1 MRKITILTAVFALLA
16 FLAIPMGMWGQATT
30 YTSNVTLP
38 LSGTNVSSC
47 KVIISGTQY
56 DGTKFGKSN
65 TGASANVTIPAGTT
79 TLYVHCAA
87 WNGKSSKL
95 ALSTTTSGVSITP
108 NGDWTLTSDS
118 GIANNSPF
126 TLASPDKA
134 STDYFREYTLTG
146 VTSDI
151 SVKFEVKNERAVL
164 WGVNAVAGSTP
175 TIATPTFTP
184 AGGDYPT
191 TQNVTISCETQGAT
205 IYYTTD
211 GSTPDNTSTEYTD
224 GITVSETTTIKAI
237 AYVGSDA
244 SSVASATYTIMQPL
258 TTMQAIYDKATE
270 VGNTATSVY
279 ITLGNWVVSGVS
291 TNGKNVF
298 VTDGTKGFVIYD
310 NGGNTGFA
318 AGNVLS
324 GTVYCKVQLYNGFA
338 EVTLLNA
345 TTSGISVATGGTV
358 SVANIAMADL
368 IGVNTGALVHYD
380 NLTCSVESNKYYLSD
395 GTTTIQVYNSLYAFG
410 SVFMADHVYNITG
423 VYQQYTTN
431 NANTKEVLPRS
442 ADDIVE
448 VTTGVPIIDAENV
461 SIACDATSG
470 AIEYSISNEPNP
482 VGVLT
487 AATTAEWLTIG
498 TVGETVPFTC
508 TANSESTAR
517 TATVT
522 LTYTYNTNQTVT
534 KDVTVTQA
542 AYEAPHYTWNLSI
555 DQTATATTTEMTWT
569 SNYATMAVVKANATT
584 NTNNYYPGTPDHNY
598 TSTRFYKDS
607 ELTLAPVAGYSIDS
621 VVFTATSTNYAS
633 AFVASTWTNATAVAK
648 GTTVTV
654 TPADGTANIVAVI
667 GGTCG
672 FTAVTVYYE
681 ENNNPSI
688 IANNVEIAYNA
699 TSGSIVY
706 TINNEVTGGVL
717 TAATTAEWITL
728 GTVGATV
735 PFTTTVNEAGI
746 NREGV
751 VTLTYTYNRASVTK
765 DVTVTQ
771 TGNPAMFNNISDITE
786 VGTAYSVRGT
796 VVATNSRGFIMG
808 DGTGYVYY
816 YKNGAVSQSVG
827 DMVTISGTTGT
838 YGQIIQFTNSAT
850 VGEATTSNY
859 NGAPASTLI
868 LEVPDYTQGYHLSD
882 YLEYEGTLTK
892 DGSNYLITLDTAQIQ
907 ISYPTTGQISAL
919 TPLVSKNV
927 HVKGYFSGINSS
939 GRFTTMLESVEEV
952 ISTTSS
958 ITVNPTTVN
967 VPCAAAEDTLTV
979 IYENI
984 NMELGPEIY
993 WYEADGETPATYD
1006 WVSVSFDENNNV
1018 IYTITANTGA
1028 ARKAYMKVYGISSLD
1043 ESDVYSSLITF
1054 SQGHYIPDFA
1064 TLPFDFDGGR
1074 ADIANTYGLTQN
1086 GLGTDYNSSPKLKFD
1101 HTGDWMILHFNAEPG
1116 QLIYSIKGN
1125 TFSGGTFTVQTSADG
1140 ETYNNLAVYTELG
1153 ATDTVEFD
1161 LGANVRYIKWIYTEK
1176 GNGNVALGNIHVTL
1190 PSTAPVITVT
1200 PALVELDADA
1210 TDDVLEVTYRNITT
1224 VVAEIY
1230 WYEADGETPATYDW
1244 LSATID
1250 EDNNVYYVIDA
1261 NEGAARTAYL
1271 KVYALSDDAQDVYS
1285 DLVTITQAAFVPPF
1299 TPVTYTL
1306 ASSMESGRHYIIV
1319 GFDGEDAYAMGGQ
1332 NDHNRAAVPITIVDD
1347 VAQVNSADVCE
1358 FVFNIVSSISDDSA
1372 SYGAKSAECT
1382 GSLNPS
1388 GIVGRSYLYTIYDA
1402 TSMGYLYAAS
1412 STANH
1417 LKTETH
1423 LDANN
1428 NGLWFLCGSP
1438 VAQGT
1443 NTKNIL
1449 HFNSS
1454 SKLFSCYASGQQEV
1468 YYYVKNEEEPQ
1479 YDFYKDIAGYGES
1492 EGGYYLL
1499 ATPTTDN
1506 ADPIEAGMITEG
1518 STYDLYGFDYQASD
1532 EEWQNYKVENTEVQ
1546 ENGLAFGKGYLYANQ
1561 NNVTLHFQ
1569 GAPTLSTVTE
1579 QTIAL
1584 QYESDANCW
1593 NLVGNPLNFMA
1604 YIWNNDFYVLNDLGT
1619 EVVLA
1624 NRDYVDA
1631 MEGIFVKATAT
1642 VQSITFH
1649 DTYYDDWEE
1658 PFGILNLSIYGSNGS
1673 SDFARIRFGEGQDLE
1688 KLMLNENH
1696 TKLYFPVNGGEFAV
1710 VYAANESEMPLNFK
1724 PEANG
1729 IYTLSID
1736 AEHVEI
1742 QYLHLIDNLTGEDI
1756 DLLANPSYKFEASV
1770 YDNAARFTLVVRK

>member
-1 MRKITILTAVFALLA
+1 MKKITFLTAVFALLA

-56 DGTKFGKSN
+56 DGTKLGKSN
-65 TGASANVTIPAGTT
+65 TGAYANVTIPAGTT

-95 ALSTTTSGVSITP
+95 ALSTTASGVSITP

-118 GIANNSPF
+118 GIANSSPF

-151 SVKFEVKNERAVL
+151 SVKFEAKNERAVF

-211 GSTPDNTSTEYTD
+211 GSTPDNTSTEYTG

-237 AYVGSDA
+237 AYVGDDA

-258 TTMQAIYDKATE
+258 TTMQAIFDKATE
-270 VGNTATSVY
+270 VGNTATSVF
-279 ITLGNWVVSGVS
+279 IVLDDWVVSGVS

-310 NGGNTGFA
+310 GAGSMGFA

-368 IGVNTGALVHYD
+368 GGVNTGALVHYD
-380 NLTCSVESNKYYLSD
+380 NLTCSVDNNKYYLSD
-395 GTTTIQVYNSLYAFG
+395 GTTTIQVYNTLYAFG

-448 VTTGVPIIDAENV
+448 VTTGNPIIDAENV

-482 VGVLT
+482 TGVLT

-508 TANSESTAR
+508 TANSEATAR

-569 SNYATMAVVKANATT
+569 SDYATMAVVKANATT
-584 NTNNYYPGTPDHNY
+584 NTNNYYPGTPEHNY

-621 VVFTATSTNYAS
+621 VVFTATSTNYAN
-633 AFVASTWTNATAVAK
+633 AFVGSTWTNATAVAN

-654 TPADGTANIVAVI
+654 TPTDGTVDIVAVI
-667 GGTCG
+667 GATCG

-688 IANNVEIAYNA
+688 IANNVEITYDA

-751 VTLTYTYNRASVTK
+751 VTLTYTYNRATVTK
-765 DVTVTQ
+765 DVIVTQ

-816 YKNGAVSQSVG
+816 YKNGTVSQSVG

-882 YLEYEGTLTK
+882 YLEYEGTLTQ
-892 DGSNYLITLDTAQIQ
+892 DGSNYLITLGTAQIQ

-919 TPLVSKNV
+919 NALVDKYV
-927 HVKGYFSGINSS
+927 YVKGYFSGINSS
-939 GRFTTMLESVEEV
+939 GKFTTMLESVEQAY
-952 ISTTSS
+952 SATSS

-979 IYENI
+979 TCENI
-984 NMELGPEIY
+984 DMELGLGIY

-1018 IYTITANTGA
+1018 IYTITANTGE

-1101 HTGDWMILHFNAEPG
+1101 HTGDWMILHFNEEPG

-1153 ATDTVEFD
+1153 ATDTVEFNLD
-1161 LGANVRYIKWIYTEK
+1161 ANVRYIKWIYSEK
-1176 GNGNVALGNIHVTL
+1176 VNGNVALGNIHVTL
-1190 PSTAPVITVT
+1190 PSTAPVITVE
-1200 PALVELDADA
+1200 PAIVELDADA
-1210 TDDVLEVTYRNITT
+1210 TDDVLEVTYQNITT
-1224 VVAEIY
+1224 VVAEVY
-1230 WYEADGETPATYDW
+1230 FCDAQGQPAQYDW
-1244 LSATID
+1244 ISATID

-1271 KVYALSDDAQDVYS
+1271 KVYALDDNAQDVYS
-1285 DLVTITQAAFVPPF
+1285 NLVTITQAAFVPPF
-1299 TPVTYTL
+1299 TGATYSLVNDIDFT
-1306 ASSMESGRHYIIV
+1306 AGRRFIIV
-1319 GFDGEDAYAMGGQ
+1319 GMDGENAYAMGGQ
-1332 NDHNRAAVPITIVDD
+1332 NSNNRAGVAINIEDG
-1347 VAQVNSADVCE
+1347 VAQVSSPDVFE
-1358 FVFNIVSSISDDSA
+1358 FVINGEDADGRYIIYDVSSS
-1372 SYGAKSAECT
+1372 
-1382 GSLNPS
+1382 
-1388 GIVGRSYLYTIYDA
+1388 
-1402 TSMGYLYAAS
+1402 GYLYAAS
-1412 STANH
+1412 SSGNQ
-1417 LKTETH
+1417 LKTRTFNT
-1423 LDANN
+1423 DANSRWIITFDIENNNTVITAQGDHTRNLMRFNPN
-1428 NGLWFLCGSP
+1428 NGNP
-1438 VAQGT
+1438 
-1443 NTKNIL
+1443 I
-1449 HFNSS
+1449 
-1454 SKLFSCYASGQQEV
+1454 FSCYNGGQQPV
-1468 YYYVKNEEEPQ
+1468 YLYVKDEEEPT
-1479 YDFYKDIAGYGES
+1479 YAFYKDVMGYGQ
-1492 EGGYYLL
+1492 GGGNWCLIASPIGEVSPENVVNML
-1499 ATPTTDN
+1499 DN
-1506 ADPIEAGMITEG
+1506 P
-1518 STYDLYGFDYQASD
+1518 YDLYAFDQSAAD
-1532 EEWQNYKVENTEVQ
+1532 AEWQNYKTQSFN
-1546 ENGLAFGKGYLYANQ
+1546 LAIGQGYLYADSVS
-1561 NNVTLHFQ
+1561 VTLKFEGGRCEDTQ
-1569 GAPTLSTVTE
+1569 LA
-1579 QTIAL
+1579 TIPL
-1584 QYESDANCW
+1584 TYDANINNPGW
-1593 NLVGNPLNFMA
+1593 NLVGNPFFFA
-1604 YIWNNDFYVLNDLGT
+1604 RSVSKSDFYIMNDEGT
-1619 EVVLA
+1619 ELVLA
-1624 NRDYVDA
+1624 ERTSVNP
-1631 MEGIFVKATAT
+1631 MEGIFVKADAENDSVSFGGTWPWT
-1642 VQSITFH
+1642 DEIGG
-1649 DTYYDDWEE
+1649 E
-1658 PFGILNLSIYGSNGS
+1658 PIGGGDFKLSLRVTDSHGS

-1688 KLMLNENH
+1688 KLMLNESH
-1696 TKLYFPVNGGEFAV
+1696 TKLYFPVNGGEYAV
-1710 VYAANESEMPLNFK
+1710 VYAANESELPLNFK
-1724 PEANG
+1724 PESNG
-1729 IYTLSID
+1729 TYTLSID
-1736 AEHVEI
+1736 AEHVEMH
-1742 QYLHLIDNLTGEDI
+1742 YLHLIDNLTGTDV

-1770 YDNAARFTLVVRK
+1770 DDNAARFMLVIRK